1 MFFSLVF
8 LLFLTLVGALMESAS
23 IRLVRNHARA
33 DLDLA
38 MESVFAEYHKEL
50 LSVYHIFALDAGYS
64 TDTFSYENIVR
75 RLDYYG
81 GDSTENEIIGAELLT
96 DGSGEEF
103 YRQALLYMTD
113 RYGMGGPGDE
123 MDIANWT
130 GRENEGEAYQK
141 EQEDVCDTIA
151 DKLSE
156 AGETLPETDN
166 PMSLMTEWKQTGLL
180 TLLLGDVQ
188 NLSNRSIPVDSLPT
202 HRTLREGTLSRGGRD
217 GGAAGKV
224 LFGQYLL
231 EHFTDYQDSEEEV
244 AGKVWYET
252 EYLLGGKASDRENL
266 EAVLGKMIL
275 LRLPVNYGYLLTDE
289 GKKAEAE
296 TMAAGLC
303 TLLTVPGITE
313 LVKQAIL
320 IAWAY
325 GESVMDLRTVTAGK
339 KVAAVKSKETWSL
352 SLDNLSGLGGAGKEV
367 ESGLGYRD
375 FLRILLFL
383 EKKEVVSMRALDL
396 IEHELSLPVDA
407 LVTGIRLESRCSLRW
422 GLGYRFRTGFG
433 YH

>member
-1 MFFSLVF
+1 MFLSMIFILM
-8 LLFLTLVGALMESAS
+8 LTLIGALVESAS
-23 IRLVRNHARA
+23 VRIAKNQARA
-33 DLDLA
+33 ALNLA

-50 LSVYHIFALDAGYS
+50 LSTYHIFALDAGYE

-75 RLDYYG
+75 RLHYYG
-81 GDSTENEIIGAELLT
+81 GDRTENEITAARLLT
-96 DGSGEEF
+96 DGSGAEF
-103 YRQALLYMTD
+103 YRQAMMYVTD
-113 RYGMGGPGDE
+113 RYGMGS
-123 MDIANWT
+123 IAGESDTGNWN
-130 GRENEGEAYQK
+130 GQEDEGERYRE
-141 EQEDVCDTIA
+141 EQDTVCDTIT

-156 AGETLPETDN
+156 AGETLPEADN
-166 PMSLMTEWKQTGLL
+166 PLSLLTDWKQTGLL

-188 NLSNRSIPVDSLPT
+188 NLSNRSIPIDTLPS
-202 HRTLREGTLSRGGRD
+202 HRTLREGTTESGDPDEGT
-217 GGAAGKV
+217 AGKL

-231 EHFTDYQDSEEEV
+231 EHFTDYQDQEAE
-244 AGKVWYET
+244 GKVWYET

-266 EAVLGKMIL
+266 EAVLGKILL

-289 GKKAEAE
+289 VKKAEAE

-339 KVAAVKSKETWSL
+339 KIAAVKTKETWAL
-352 SLDNLSGLGGAGKEV
+352 SLANLSGLGGTGKEV
-367 ESGLGYRD
+367 ESGLAYRD
-375 FLRILLFL
+375 FLRMLLFL

-396 IEHELSLPVDA
+396 IEHELSLPADA
-407 LVTGIRLESRCSLRW
+407 LVTGIRLESHCSLRW
-422 GLGYRFRTGFG
+422 GLTYQFRTGFA
-433 YH
+433 YR